1 MTTDYNAITN
11 EYQRSKL
18 QPWRAYLEAH
28 SLLDLVGDV
37 TGQAVLDVACG
48 EGFYSRL
55 LRSRGAAAVT
65 GVDLSDGMIALAT
78 AQEVEQPLGIEYRVA
93 DALRLELPHQF
104 DLVVAAYL
112 LNYARERA
120 ELAAMC
126 QGVARAVRP
135 GGRFVTVNC
144 SPLLDFRT
152 APSFR
157 KYGFETTIKDGPVE
171 GAPITWTFHLETGPF
186 SIENYFLDR
195 HAHEEALHAA
205 GFREI
210 HWHPPRLSPH
220 GQKEFG
226 RDFWHEFLTAPPI
239 ALIECVK

>member
-1 MTTDYNAITN
+1 MTTDYNAITQ

-18 QPWRAYLEAH
+18 QPWRAHIEAH
-28 SLLDLVGDV
+28 SLLQLAGNIS
-37 TGQAVLDVACG
+37 GQAVLDVACG

-55 LRSRGAAAVT
+55 LRTQKAASVT
-65 GVDLSDGMIALAT
+65 GVDLSAGMIELAR
-78 AQEVEQPLGIEYRVA
+78 AQEVERPLGIEYHVA
-93 DALRLELPHQF
+93 DALQLELPRQF

-112 LNYARERA
+112 LNYARNRD

-144 SPLLDFRT
+144 SPLLDFHT

-157 KYGFETTIKDGPVE
+157 KYGFETTIAPGPLA
-171 GAPITWTFHLETGPF
+171 GAPITWTFHLDSGPF

-195 HAHEEALHAA
+195 DAHETALRSA
-205 GFREI
+205 GFREVR
-210 HWHPPRLSPH
+210 WHAARLSPAGAEQF
-220 GQKEFG
+220 GQE
-226 RDFWHEFLTAPPI
+226 FWHDFLTASPI
-239 ALIECVK
+239 ALIECVR